1 MLNFTKYSGVWKLV
15 YLNKST
21 YQSICFII
29 DRSIDMYHIILHHQ
43 VYTVVFEC
51 DFLLPFKTKN
61 RSIYIYIENRKHN
74 IKYIFQQ
81 GNNKTII
88 TMAST
93 TKISLE
99 EHFRQVAD
107 VKELLSLAGLPMRA
121 TAVDALLQL
130 AAQGVSA
137 EGLLEALNYLKD
149 KKIATTL
156 GSEYS

>member
-1 MLNFTKYSGVWKLV
+1 MVSPG
-15 YLNKST
+15 
-21 YQSICFII
+21 SIALY
-29 DRSIDMYHIILHHQ
+29 MYTLF
-43 VYTVVFEC
+43 VFEC
-51 DFLLPFKTKN
+51 VLFFLSKQK
-61 RSIYIYIENRKHN
+61 IEVYIYIENRKHN

-149 KKIATTL
+149 KKIAATL

>member
-1 MLNFTKYSGVWKLV
+1 M
-15 YLNKST
+15 YLNVLFFLSK
-21 YQSICFII
+21 QKIE
-29 DRSIDMYHIILHHQ
+29 
-43 VYTVVFEC
+43 VY
-51 DFLLPFKTKN
+51 
-61 RSIYIYIENRKHN
+61 IYIYIENRKHS

-149 KKIATTL
+149 KKIAATL

>member
-1 MLNFTKYSGVWKLV
+1 MNVIF
-15 YLNKST
+15 
-21 YQSICFII
+21 F
-29 DRSIDMYHIILHHQ
+29 
-43 VYTVVFEC
+43 
-51 DFLLPFKTKN
+51 FLSKQK
-61 RSIYIYIENRKHN
+61 IEVYIYIENRKHN

-149 KKIATTL
+149 KKIAATL

>member
-1 MLNFTKYSGVWKLV
+1 MFYYRSGYVNV
-15 YLNKST
+15 
-21 YQSICFII
+21 
-29 DRSIDMYHIILHHQ
+29 HILIHHQ
-43 VYTVVFEC
+43 VYIYTVFEC

-61 RSIYIYIENRKHN
+61 SSIYIYYIENRKHN

-149 KKIATTL
+149 KKIAATL

>member
-1 MLNFTKYSGVWKLV
+1 MLLTYRSDDMNVVYILIQPGIIYIL
-15 YLNKST
+15 YLNV
-21 YQSICFII
+21 IF
-29 DRSIDMYHIILHHQ
+29 
-43 VYTVVFEC
+43 F
-51 DFLLPFKTKN
+51 FLSKQK
-61 RSIYIYIENRKHN
+61 IEVYIYIENRKHN

-149 KKIATTL
+149 KKIAATL

>member
-21 YQSICFII
+21 YQSICLII
-29 DRSIDMYHIILHHQ
+29 DRIYDILIHHQ
-43 VYTVVFEC
+43 VYIYTVFEC

-149 KKIATTL
+149 KKIAATL

>member
-1 MLNFTKYSGVWKLV
+1 
-15 YLNKST
+15 
-21 YQSICFII
+21 
-29 DRSIDMYHIILHHQ
+29 MYTLF
-43 VYTVVFEC
+43 VFE
-51 DFLLPFKTKN
+51 FLECVLFFLSKQKIEVYIY
-61 RSIYIYIENRKHN
+61 IYIYIENRKHN

-149 KKIATTL
+149 KKIAATL